1 MRPWRNHDHDVAIP
15 PQCPRSIFAVY
26 PCSRQE
32 QGRLSRQPMAT
43 AQFASPSR
51 ATYYMCDGGAHS
63 THSAANTSRTVPE
76 CDFPP
81 SAKVGFLCCPCA
93 VAQHR
98 PRAPA
103 PNSMRSAAHATD
115 DHRQHNAVHE
125 FDFRRSFNIPA
136 QSPINVIRAIFVIHK
151 VAPAHFRRL
160 SASAAPS
167 HDVSAFGL
175 STRVTIRVTTGAS
188 YEASEGGRT
197 VIYQQW
203 WW

>member
-1 MRPWRNHDHDVAIP
+1 MTVPVIPQVLFGSVYGRQVIPVHSNCHICVRYHWALSKLDARMRPWRNHDHDVAIP

-81 SAKVGFLCCPCA
+81 SAKVYLTQAQPLPTPSAKNTCPLCIDPIA
-93 VAQHR
+93 VYGLALR
-98 PRAPA
+98 
-103 PNSMRSAAHATD
+103 TT
-115 DHRQHNAVHE
+115 AVS
-125 FDFRRSFNIPA
+125 DIPG
-136 QSPINVIRAIFVIHK
+136 
-151 VAPAHFRRL
+151 
-160 SASAAPS
+160 PS
-167 HDVSAFGL
+167 S
-175 STRVTIRVTTGAS
+175 S
-188 YEASEGGRT
+188 
-197 VIYQQW
+197 
-203 WW
+203 